1 MSVEVEQIEYA
12 HQHVSHQFEDLEQ
25 QNESY
30 IVGMWTFL
38 VTEIMFFG
46 ALFLA
51 LTVYRSIHAA
61 DFDEAHKHLNVFFG
75 GFNTVVL
82 LTSSLLMVLAVRS
95 AMLARRSATLF
106 FLGLTIVGAFVFLGV
121 KTFEYKDKWDH
132 HLIPGASFHYEPV
145 EAERNGGSEGNTAR
159 GEMAGNGKQEAITSG
174 PKGDGTYEGAGKII
188 TKKED
193 LNNTSTSSY
202 DPNRQNLSQDGKQ
215 LFFCLYFIM
224 TGLHAIHIIIGIGLM
239 GVLWVMY
246 LLGAGA
252 VQDYMPLEMTGLYWH
267 FVDIVWIF
275 LFPILYLIGGH

>member
-1 MSVEVEQIEYA
+1 MSVEVEHIEYA

-25 QNESY
+25 QNEAY

-51 LTVYRSIHAA
+51 LTVYRSIHVG
-61 DFDEAHKHLNVFFG
+61 DFNEAHRHLNVVYG

-82 LTSSLLMVLAVRS
+82 LFSSFFMVMAVRS
-95 AMLARRSATLF
+95 AMLARRSATMFWLA
-106 FLGLTIVGAFVFLGV
+106 LTMGGAFIFLGV
-121 KTFEYKDKWDH
+121 KTIEYKDKWDH

-145 EAERNGGSEGNTAR
+145 EAENNSGSQGHAAR
-159 GEMAGNGKQEAITSG
+159 GEPGGRGRQEAITG
-174 PKGDGTYEGAGKII
+174 GKTDGSYEGSGTI
-188 TKKED
+188 TRNED
-193 LNNTSTSSY
+193 INGTATRSY
-202 DPNRQNLSQDGKQ
+202 DPNKQNLSQDGKQ

-224 TGLHAIHIIIGIGLM
+224 TGLHAIHIIIGIGIMAVLM
-239 GVLWVMY
+239 FLY
-246 LLGAGA
+246 AFNLGA

-275 LFPILYLIGGH
+275 LFPILYLIGGHP